1 MIKTVL
7 LIVLSGPWMVLDAA
21 ELYRY
26 YNQQGV
32 LVTTD
37 APPADAAAN
46 DYEVVNESG
55 RVLRIVSASDID
67 QEISSDQSKQD
78 SYLLSS
84 FSHVGEIQSLKQR
97 KVQLLAREIKQLEN
111 NLTALAARENKIY
124 AEASNIELSGE
135 VVPESVTQQLQML
148 LDAKAELTRT
158 LAQRRDEYQ
167 ALEARYEAY
176 KARFRGLKKDSN

>member
-1 MIKTVL
+1 MDGARC
-7 LIVLSGPWMVLDAA
+7 S

-97 KVQLLAREIKQLEN
+97 KVQLLTREIKQLEN

-135 VVPESVTQQLQML
+135 VVPESVTQQLKLL
-148 LDAKAELTRT
+148 LDAKAELART

-176 KARFRGLKKDSN
+176 KARFRALIKGPLKKDSN